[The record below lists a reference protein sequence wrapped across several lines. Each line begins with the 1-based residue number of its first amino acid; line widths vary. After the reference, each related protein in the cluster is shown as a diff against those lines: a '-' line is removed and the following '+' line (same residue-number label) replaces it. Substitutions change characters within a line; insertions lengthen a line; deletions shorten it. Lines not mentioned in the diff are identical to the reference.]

1 MFSSWIR
8 RIHHFASETR
18 HLLAIRWVERVK
30 VLFTIGYTTAMTPE
44 QEIVLG
50 HEILGSVVA
59 SPFMPYAAE
68 PSPQQRATL
77 IGICPNPRQPLDKP
91 GHGLGE
97 AGSGSHKRIR
107 VPSRIP
113 DMDLTEV
120 DIERLREVC
129 VRYGVASLEVFGSVA
144 RGEDGPDSDVDLLYV
159 LKPGV
164 RLGFDLFGLEDDL
177 AEVFGRKVDLVSR
190 RAINK
195 YLREQVLADARELYA
210 A

>member
-1 MFSSWIR
+1 
-8 RIHHFASETR
+8 
-18 HLLAIRWVERVK
+18 
-30 VLFTIGYTTAMTPE
+30 
-44 QEIVLG
+44 
-50 HEILGSVVA
+50 
-59 SPFMPYAAE
+59 
-68 PSPQQRATL
+68 
-77 IGICPNPRQPLDKP
+77 
-91 GHGLGE
+91 
-97 AGSGSHKRIR
+97 
-107 VPSRIP
+107 
-113 DMDLTEV
+113 MDLTEV
-120 DIERLREVC
+120 DIERLHEVC